1 MSPKIARTEG
11 SGQAI
16 PLNRSAY
23 LVLGMIASGYA
34 TGYDISKVAEVAS
47 RFFWAA
53 GDGQVYPQL
62 KKLAE
67 AGLIDSK
74 AELQG
79 RRRRNVY
86 RLTAAGRRALQEW
99 LESTTPPMRELRD
112 EGLLQLFFSGDLGI
126 ELLRTR
132 IDVIRETHLQAIQRL
147 HEIEATARRHPGALL
162 TQRHGLALHNA
173 AVQWC
178 DDISRELADADP
190 AQPVAEVLD
199 IN

>member
-1 MSPKIARTEG
+1 
-11 SGQAI
+11 
-16 PLNRSAY
+16 
-23 LVLGMIASGYA
+23 MIASGHP
-34 TGYDISKVAEVAS
+34 TGYEISKVAELTS

-62 KKLAE
+62 KKLTK
-67 AGLIDSK
+67 AGLIESK
-74 AELQG
+74 AERQG

-86 RLTAAGRRALQEW
+86 RLTAAGRRALEKW

-112 EGLLQLFFSGDLGI
+112 EGLLQLFFSGDLGT

-147 HEIEATARRHPGALL
+147 NEIESSARRHPGALL
-162 TQRHGLALHNA
+162 AQRHGLALHNA

-178 DDISRELADADP
+178 DDISRQLAGADP
-190 AQPVAEVLD
+190 TQPVAEVLD
-199 IN
+199 LN